1 MKGFNKAWNRIAKAL
16 RDTGYTV
23 KQLEKAREGLDY
35 GSRPSLI
42 KKRLDKAAVKETEKN
57 RCPGVPIVVPY
68 EPGQN
73 QVARLQREGFGVRA
87 SRTASSRDRLFAWE
101 VYVEVLVEHS

>member
-1 MKGFNKAWNRIAKAL
+1 
-16 RDTGYTV
+16 V

-68 EPGQN
+68 KPGQHQWWQDCKDRDLVLGLAGLH
-73 QVARLQREGFGVRA
+73 QVEIDYLPGKCMLLCL
-87 SRTASSRDRLFAWE
+87 SSTANLGQALKKGTKRDE
-101 VYVEVLVEHS
+101 KGD